1 MSTIRAGDPLALEEK
16 NLRVEL
22 AEREAVDVR
31 VYGRRRPGSARPLV
45 VHFHG
50 GAFVAGDLDS
60 GATVARLLA
69 HAGAVVVSM
78 AYPLAP
84 RHPFPDGVEAGYAL
98 LGWVYKNRVK
108 LAGQGARV
116 FLAGEEA
123 GGNIAAAL
131 SVISRDRGHPPVVG
145 QVLLSPML
153 DPCVAS
159 GSQREAMAGATTCA
173 WSEGWKKYLRCPMDA
188 EHPYAVP
195 SASSRL
201 ASLPPTL
208 VLSGLDD
215 PLHDEAK
222 AYAGRLRTAGIDAT
236 YRALSSAQNWP
247 QALTEPA
254 HEECACGA
262 EVVKELRAFFNQTT
276 PGQSAGSEPPD
287 PGTPAGA

>member
-1 MSTIRAGDPLALEEK
+1 MSTTRPVGPLAIEEK

-22 AEREAVDVR
+22 VEREAVDVR
-31 VYGRRRPGSARPLV
+31 VYGSRQPGSARPLV

-84 RHPFPDGVEAGYAL
+84 QHPFPDGVEAGYAL

-131 SVISRDRGHPPVVG
+131 SVISRDRGHPPVAG

-153 DPCVAS
+153 DPCVGS
-159 GSQREAMAGATTCA
+159 GSQRNAMAGATTCA

-195 SASSRL
+195 GASSRL
-201 ASLPPTL
+201 TRLPPTL
-208 VLSGLDD
+208 VFSGLDD

-222 AYAGRLRTAGIDAT
+222 AYAERLRAAGIDAT

-254 HEECACGA
+254 LGECPCGA
-262 EVVKELRAFFNQTT
+262 EVVQELRMFFEATT
-276 PGQSAGSEPPD
+276 GPSALSEAPD
-287 PGTPAGA
+287 AGKADGT